1 MPNQTTQDTY
11 IDDARF
17 ELLLQAI
24 LNPTPSLAPR
34 SQLIETLGEIGGVW
48 PISCLADR
56 DPAEMARDEMD
67 RTKRSLI
74 KPLTEDDQ
82 ATLDHVETILT
93 ENYAAMIAMA
103 KADQA
108 A

>member
-1 MPNQTTQDTY
+1 MPNQPSQDTY
-11 IDDARF
+11 IDNARY

-24 LNPTPSLAPR
+24 LNPTPSLDPR
-34 SQLIETLGEIGGVW
+34 GQLIETLGEIGGVW
-48 PISCLADR
+48 PVSCLADR

-82 ATLDHVETILT
+82 ATLDHVENMVA

-103 KADQA
+103 KTDHAT
-108 A
+108 

>member
-11 IDDARF
+11 IDNARY

-24 LNPTPSLAPR
+24 MHPTPSLDPR
-34 SQLIETLGEIGGVW
+34 GQLIETLGEIGGVW
-48 PISCLADR
+48 PVSCLADH
-56 DPAEMARDEMD
+56 DPAEMARDEMI
-67 RTKRSLI
+67 RTKRSLV
-74 KPLTEDDQ
+74 KPLTDDDH
-82 ATLDHVETILT
+82 ATLDQIETMLT